1 MYYFLSLLF
10 SSFTSSSFLHSHVF
24 FSFILS
30 SPFLRASIQ
39 GYHNGLAH
47 TVSGSG
53 DYNADISRYLLEQG
67 AYANMLGS
75 SSAGIIHVSH
85 LKYMMINDK
94 K

>member
-1 MYYFLSLLF
+1 M
-10 SSFTSSSFLHSHVF
+10 F

-30 SPFLRASIQ
+30 SPFLSASMQ
-39 GYHNGLAH
+39 GYHNGLGH